1 MVALYRRSED
11 MFASLEQVAA
21 SFRNW
26 EEVASLDVEALE
38 DKLSNDQ
45 LGLALSSLKDKKDSV
60 DRIAEDTKVGTITVE
75 LSQLK

>member
-1 MVALYRRSED
+1 MALYRRSED

-45 LGLALSSLKDKKDSV
+45 LGLALGSLKDKKDSV
-60 DRIAEDTKVGTITVE
+60 DRIAEDTKMGTITVE

>member
-1 MVALYRRSED
+1 MALYRRSED

-45 LGLALSSLKDKKDSV
+45 LGLALGSLKDKKDSV

>member
-1 MVALYRRSED
+1 VALYRRSED

-45 LGLALSSLKDKKDSV
+45 LGLALGSLKDKKDSV